1 MSGGK
6 GGLRGQ
12 RLTLKTQRRSPPA
25 SALLSRPATSSPLR
39 ESKRLGV
46 DAEALYRH
54 IQRMNKLR
62 SAASTTTA
70 TAYGGSPA
78 GCAR

>member
-1 MSGGK
+1 MSP
-6 GGLRGQ
+6 RIIQ
-12 RLTLKTQRRSPPA
+12 IPRRQA
-25 SALLSRPATSSPLR
+25 A
-39 ESKRLGV
+39 GV
-46 DAEALYRH
+46 DAWAFYRH
-54 IQRMNKLR
+54 IQSMNKLR

>member
-1 MSGGK
+1 MGKPTSGRPENY
-6 GGLRGQ
+6 LSCPRRG
-12 RLTLKTQRRSPPA
+12 A
-25 SALLSRPATSSPLR
+25 A
-39 ESKRLGV
+39 GV
-46 DAEALYRH
+46 DAWAFYRH
-54 IQRMNKLR
+54 IQRMIKLL

>member
-1 MSGGK
+1 MSP
-6 GGLRGQ
+6 RIIYIP
-12 RLTLKTQRRSPPA
+12 RRHA
-25 SALLSRPATSSPLR
+25 A
-39 ESKRLGV
+39 GV
-46 DAEALYRH
+46 DALALYRH

-78 GCAR
+78 GCER

>member
-1 MSGGK
+1 MRATGYSVLAAMGEGK
-6 GGLRGQ
+6 KKLPISSYAIA
-12 RLTLKTQRRSPPA
+12 LPHPYSATA
-25 SALLSRPATSSPLR
+25 S
-39 ESKRLGV
+39 RLGV
-46 DAEALYRH
+46 DARALYRH
-54 IQRMNKLR
+54 IQRMNMLR